1 MMELMKASVLP
12 LALALLSMLALSACD
27 SISPRLGA
35 RPAPPAPPTPY
46 RAPVP
51 AMWIRNATDASR
63 LGYEYGRYDRLQ
75 WKFSNPD
82 RYRHHVRIPANYW
95 HAFRDGY
102 KAGFRE
108 AR

>member
-1 MMELMKASVLP
+1 MGIMKAPVLP
-12 LALALLSMLALSACD
+12 LALALVSMIALIACD
-27 SISPRLGA
+27 SVSIRLGS
-35 RPAPPAPPTPY
+35 RPAPPSPPTPY

-63 LGYEYGRYDRLQ
+63 LGYEYGRYDCLH
-75 WKFSNPD
+75 WKFANPH
-82 RYRHHVRIPANYW
+82 RYRQHVRIPVNLW
-95 HAFRDGY
+95 PPFEDGY